1 VADYWVS
8 VSENIVAAVIWSVL
22 VAATVFFVYWFRRRR
37 VLKFFGLQNHARVVI
52 YASRLWVPA
61 YTSLG
66 PDGQER
72 SFEGIASPG
81 YEAKLIAKMYI
92 FFDGWAPLP
101 KWAGSLSWENIAVEP
116 VVSPPPGEIEQHATL
131 IAIGSPG
138 YNIVSEAIESDL
150 APPVRFARN
159 EAGYDNSALE
169 LPRGS
174 VLDDPFNGAVQRLVN
189 TSTGQVAFYVGGP
202 SAAGTTAATNYL
214 LREWKTLAKR
224 PLDRPFYV
232 IVNARVEG
240 EQYDVVAA
248 SP

>member
-8 VSENIVAAVIWSVL
+8 VSTNIVAALIWTVF
-22 VAATVFFVYWFRRRR
+22 VAATVAFGYWLRRRR

-52 YASRLWVPA
+52 YSSRLWVPCL
-61 YTSLG
+61 TSLG
-66 PDGQER
+66 PDDAPR

-81 YEAKLIAKMYI
+81 YEAKLIADIYV

-101 KWAGSLSWENIAVEP
+101 RWAGSLIWQDIAVEP
-116 VVSPPPGEIEQHATL
+116 LVSPPPGEIEQHDTL

-138 YNIVSEAIESDL
+138 YNRVSEAIEAEL
-150 APPVRFARN
+150 APPVRFID
-159 EAGYDNSALE
+159 DNRALA
-169 LPRGS
+169 LPGGTP
-174 VLDDPFNGAVQRLVN
+174 LTDTALGAVQRLVN

-224 PLDRPFYV
+224 PLDRPSYV
-232 IVNARVEG
+232 IVKAKAG
-240 EQYDVVAA
+240 GAQYDVFDAGR
-248 SP
+248 